1 LALKAAMAQ
10 QCKPDFIMTYQD
22 KLGVYR
28 VNDLKFH
35 SKLEAIEMHTKTG
48 VHPHWD
54 FNEAVYSSYNWTVEP
69 TENILELYRQRA
81 VQLREKYDH
90 IVLMY
95 SGGADSTTMLESFV
109 NNGIHVDEVASYIN
123 YTATGDKDNYLNA
136 EIFRVSVNK
145 IDHLKEKYP
154 WLKYRLIDLTDLTLD
169 LFSQNETKFNWI
181 YDMNM
186 FFNPNAAARDQLALK
201 VKEWADI
208 IHQGKKFCI
217 VWAHDKP
224 RIQHENNRWTFRFI
238 DLIDNGPTV
247 KSISGQNPYTDE
259 LFYWSPDL
267 PKIVIKQ
274 CHLIKNYLS
283 SELVKTLPFV
293 SQEKSDL
300 AYRTINGVKYW
311 LNNHGVHSLIYPSWD
326 IHTFSNGKPNS
337 IIFSDRDFWFYNI
350 ENENHI
356 KKNWAVGLD
365 KLWKVLP
372 DYWKNTP
379 DDINNGLKAC
389 WSKSYFLEN

>member
-1 LALKAAMAQ
+1 M
-10 QCKPDFIMTYQD
+10 DYSD

-28 VNDLKFH
+28 VGDLKFY
-35 SKLEAIEMHTKTG
+35 SKLEAIEMHTRTG
-48 VHPHWD
+48 THPHWD
-54 FNEAVYSSYNWTVEP
+54 FNEAVYSSYDWTQEP
-69 TENILELYRQRA
+69 TENILELYQQRA

-109 NNGIHVDEVASYIN
+109 NNGINVDEVASYIN
-123 YTATGDKDNYLNA
+123 YDATGDKDNYLNA

-145 IDHLKEKYP
+145 IDQLKQKYP
-154 WLKYRLIDLTDLTLD
+154 WLKYRLIDLTELTLD
-169 LFSQNETKFNWI
+169 LFGQNQTRFDWI
-181 YDMNM
+181 YSMNM

-201 VKEWADI
+201 IKEWADI
-208 IHQGKKFCI
+208 IHSGKRFCI

-224 RIQHENNRWTFRFI
+224 RIHHENGRWMFRFI

-259 LFYWSPDL
+259 LFYWSPDM
-267 PKIVIKQ
+267 PEIVIKQ

-293 SQEKSDL
+293 STEKSDL
-300 AYRTINGVKYW
+300 AYRTIDGVKYW
-311 LNNHGVHSLIYPSWD
+311 LSNHGVHRLIYPDWD
-326 IHTFSNGKPNS
+326 INTFSNGKPNS

-350 ENENHI
+350 ENQNHI

-365 KLWKVLP
+365 KLWKMLP

-379 DDINNGLKAC
+379 NDINNGLKAC
-389 WSKSYFLEN
+389 WSRDYYLDK

>member
-1 LALKAAMAQ
+1 MA
-10 QCKPDFIMTYQD
+10 QD
-22 KLGVYR
+22 KLGCYR
-28 VNDLKFH
+28 IGDLKFY

-48 VHPHWD
+48 IHPHWD
-54 FNEAVYSSYNWTVEP
+54 FNEAVFSSYDWTIEP
-69 TENILELYRQRA
+69 SENILELYRQRA

-109 NNGIHVDEVASYIN
+109 NNGLHVDEVASYIN
-123 YTATGDKDNYLNA
+123 YDATGDKDNYLNA
-136 EIFRVSVNK
+136 EIFRVSINK
-145 IDHLKEKYP
+145 IDQLKEKYP

-169 LFSQNETKFNWI
+169 LFGQSETKFNWI

-208 IHQGKKFCI
+208 IHAGKKFCI

-224 RIQHENNRWTFRFI
+224 RIHHENNRWTFKFI

-283 SELVKTLPFV
+283 NDLVTTLPFV

-300 AYRTINGVKYW
+300 AYRTINGVKHW
-311 LNNHGVHSLIYPSWD
+311 LNNHGIHSLIYPNWD
-326 IHTFSNGKPNS
+326 INTFSNGKPNS
-337 IIFSDRDFWFYNI
+337 IIFSDRDIWFYNI

-365 KLWKVLP
+365 KLWKILP

-379 DDINNGLKAC
+379 DDLNNGLKAC
-389 WSKSYFLEN
+389 WSKEYYLEK

>member
-1 LALKAAMAQ
+1 
-10 QCKPDFIMTYQD
+10 MTYQD

-28 VNDLKFH
+28 VGDLKFY
-35 SKLEAIEMHTKTG
+35 SKLEAIEMHIKTG
-48 VHPHWD
+48 IHPHWD
-54 FNEAVYSSYNWTVEP
+54 FNEAVYSSYDWTTEP

-81 VQLREKYDH
+81 VQLREKYDY

-109 NNGIHVDEVASYIN
+109 DNGLHVDEVASYIN
-123 YTATGDKDNYLNA
+123 YDATGDKDNYLNA

-145 IDHLKEKYP
+145 IDQLKQKYD
-154 WLKYRLIDLTDLTLD
+154 WLKYRLIDLTELTLD
-169 LFSQNETKFNWI
+169 LFGQNETKFNWI

-208 IHQGKKFCI
+208 IHTGKKFCI

-224 RIQHENNRWTFRFI
+224 RIHHDNNRWSFKFI
-238 DLIDNGPTV
+238 DVIDNGPTV
-247 KSISGQNPYTDE
+247 KSMSGQNPYTDE

-283 SELVKTLPFV
+283 NELVKILPFV

-300 AYRTINGVKYW
+300 AYRTVDGVKYW
-311 LNNHGVHSLIYPSWD
+311 LNNHGVHSLIYPNWD
-326 IHTFSNGKPNS
+326 IHTFSNGKPHS
-337 IIFSDRDFWFYNI
+337 IIFTDRDAWFFKI
-350 ENENHI
+350 ENEHHV
-356 KKNWAVGLD
+356 KKNWAVGLN

-372 DYWKNTP
+372 DYWRNTP
-379 DDINNGLKAC
+379 DNLNNGLKAC
-389 WSKSYFLEN
+389 WSKDYYL

>member
-1 LALKAAMAQ
+1 M
-10 QCKPDFIMTYQD
+10 QD
-22 KLGVYR
+22 RLGYYR
-28 VNDLKFH
+28 VGDLKFY
-35 SKLEAIEMHTKTG
+35 SKLEAIEMHVKTG
-48 VHPHWD
+48 THPHWD
-54 FNEAVYSSYNWTVEP
+54 FNEAVFTSYDWTQEP
-69 TENILELYRQRA
+69 AEDILELYRQRA

-95 SGGADSTTMLESFV
+95 SGGADSTTVLESFV
-109 NNGIHVDEVASYIN
+109 NNNIHVDEVASYIN
-123 YTATGDKDNYLNA
+123 YEATGDRDNYLNA

-145 IDHLKEKYP
+145 IDQLKEKYP

-169 LFSQNETKFNWI
+169 LFGQHQTRFDWI
-181 YDMNM
+181 YSMNM

-201 VKEWADI
+201 IKEWADI
-208 IHQGKKFCI
+208 IHAGKRFCI

-224 RIQHENNRWTFRFI
+224 RIQHENGVWTFRFI

-247 KSISGQNPYTDE
+247 KSISGQNPYADE

-283 SELVKTLPFV
+283 TDQVKDLPFV
-293 SQEKSDL
+293 SLEKSDL
-300 AYRTINGVKYW
+300 AYRTINGVRYW
-311 LNNHGVHSLIYPSWD
+311 LSNHGVHRLIYPNWD
-326 IHTFSNGKPNS
+326 IHTFSNGKPSS

-350 ENENHI
+350 ENQNHL

-365 KLWKVLP
+365 KLWKMLP
-372 DYWKNTP
+372 DYWKNDP
-379 DDINNGLKAC
+379 NDINHGLKAC
-389 WSKSYFLEN
+389 WSRNYYLEK

>member
-1 LALKAAMAQ
+1 MAQ

-201 VKEWADI
+201 
-208 IHQGKKFCI
+208 G
-217 VWAHDKP
+217 HD
-224 RIQHENNRWTFRFI
+224 N
-238 DLIDNGPTV
+238 
-247 KSISGQNPYTDE
+247 
-259 LFYWSPDL
+259 
-267 PKIVIKQ
+267 
-274 CHLIKNYLS
+274 
-283 SELVKTLPFV
+283 
-293 SQEKSDL
+293 
-300 AYRTINGVKYW
+300 
-311 LNNHGVHSLIYPSWD
+311 
-326 IHTFSNGKPNS
+326 
-337 IIFSDRDFWFYNI
+337 
-350 ENENHI
+350 
-356 KKNWAVGLD
+356 
-365 KLWKVLP
+365 
-372 DYWKNTP
+372 
-379 DDINNGLKAC
+379 
-389 WSKSYFLEN
+389 